1 MNISKLEIF
10 GFKSFAKKETVLFN
24 SGITGIV
31 GPNGCGKTNIVD
43 AIRWVLGE
51 QKTKRLRSSKME
63 EVIFNGASNVK
74 PLGLCEVFLT
84 IENNKGLLPVEYS
97 EVEIG
102 RRLYRSGE
110 SEYFI
115 NRNNCR
121 LKDISNLFVD
131 TGLTSDAYSVIELNM
146 IEQILSDKDDS
157 RRNMFE
163 EAAGVNK
170 YKAKRRSTLK
180 KFDLNS
186 RDLERIDDIIV
197 EIQIQVKALDLQL
210 KRFKRHEKLTNELQE
225 LEIDLASA
233 RANDLANI
241 IAPLEEMLK
250 KKNKLLQKNT
260 SKKEVESV
268 EFDNARDLYL
278 KEKESL
284 SKMKAKVDNLTE
296 KLLSEIQEK
305 NQESSRGVGLLE
317 DELQK
322 KISQLNQFDK
332 DYIKIVSNQ
341 DVTKSLSD
349 ESKEKFKNKNYTVI
363 ETDKKYEKLKASIQ
377 DYKDKIDKYRKEQEF
392 DFSKMD
398 ESIKKIKDKINN
410 SNLELEN
417 KENEVNKAFIK
428 MESIRAKLDSDKFSK
443 DDLFYEIKEAEMK
456 IAESKIKKTQIEQ
469 NIIEKFG
476 SNVKLKKLKEYN
488 ISDMVFR
495 VEKIKRSIDS
505 IGPINWAVKDEYEE
519 KSSRLNNLLE
529 QKSDLIDAENNLKEA
544 IKKIDNVAQ
553 KQFLDTYDKV
563 KENFETMFTVF
574 FNGGKGSIELSDPSD
589 PLNSDIN
596 IFAQP
601 PGKRNNS
608 LKMLSAGEK
617 SLTAIAL
624 LFSIYQYKPS
634 PFCILDEIDAPLD
647 DINIKKFT
655 DVFELWKTGGAL
667 EIEEIKK
674 NDDEYHFNVT
684 RCKYAEMY
692 NEMGL
697 KDIGQLL
704 SCNRDYNFSVG
715 FDKNLI
721 LERKK
726 TIMEGHSCCTFRYS
740 NKEKT

>member
-1 MNISKLEIF
+1 MHISKLEIF
-10 GFKSFAKKETVLFN
+10 GFKSFAKKETVVFD

-63 EVIFNGASNVK
+63 DVIFNGASNVK

-157 RRNMFE
+157 RRQMFE

-170 YKAKRRSTLK
+170 YKAKRKSALR

-186 RDLERIDDIIV
+186 RDLERIDDIIL
-197 EIQIQVKALDLQL
+197 EIEIQVKALDLQL
-210 KRFKRHEKLTNELQE
+210 KRFKRHEKLTSELKE
-225 LEIDLASA
+225 LELDLASA
-233 RANDLANI
+233 RMTDLENVI
-241 IAPLEEMLK
+241 LPLEEMLK
-250 KKNKLLQKNT
+250 KKNKVLQKTN

-268 EFDNARDLYL
+268 EFDNSREAYL

-284 SKMKAKVDNLTE
+284 ATMKAKVDKLTE
-296 KLLSEIQEK
+296 KLLLEIQEK
-305 NQESSRGVGLLE
+305 NLESSKGVGLLE

-341 DVTKSLSD
+341 DVTNSLSD
-349 ESKEKFKNKNYTVI
+349 ESKEKFKNNNYTVI
-363 ETDKKYEKLKASIQ
+363 ETDKKYEKLKASIE

-398 ESIKKIKDKINN
+398 ESIKKIQDQIN
-410 SNLELEN
+410 SNNLDLEK
-417 KENEVNKAFIK
+417 KENDVNKAFIK

-476 SNVKLKKLKEYN
+476 NDVVLRDVKDYN

-505 IGPINWAVKDEYEE
+505 IGPINWAVKDEHEE
-519 KSSRLNNLLE
+519 KTARLNNLLE
-529 QKSDLIDAENNLKEA
+529 QKADLIDAENNLKEA
-544 IKKIDNVAQ
+544 IKKIDMVAQ
-553 KQFLDTYDKV
+553 EQFFDTYNQV

-574 FNGGKGSIELSDPSD
+574 FNGGKGSIELSDPND

-655 DVFELWKTGGAL
+655 DVIKDYSKTTQF
-667 EIEEIKK
+667 IM
-674 NDDEYHFNVT
+674 VT
-684 RCKYAEMY
+684 HNKLTMESADCIYGVTAEKQGISKLMSI
-692 NEMGL
+692 
-697 KDIGQLL
+697 D
-704 SCNRDYNFSVG
+704 FS
-715 FDKNLI
+715 
-721 LERKK
+721 
-726 TIMEGHSCCTFRYS
+726 
-740 NKEKT
+740 

>member
-1 MNISKLEIF
+1 MHISKLEIF
-10 GFKSFAKKETVLFN
+10 GFKSFAKKETVVFD

-63 EVIFNGASNVK
+63 DVIFNGASNVK

-157 RRNMFE
+157 RRQMFE

-170 YKAKRRSTLK
+170 YKAKRRSALK

-186 RDLERIDDIIV
+186 RDLERIDDIIL
-197 EIQIQVKALDLQL
+197 EIEIQVKALDLQL
-210 KRFKRHEKLTNELQE
+210 KRFKRHEKLTSELKE
-225 LEIDLASA
+225 LELDLASA
-233 RANDLANI
+233 RITDLENVI
-241 IAPLEEMLK
+241 LPLEEMLK
-250 KKNKLLQKNT
+250 KKNKVLQKTT

-268 EFDNARDLYL
+268 EFDNSREAYL

-284 SKMKAKVDNLTE
+284 ARMKAKVDKLTE

-305 NQESSRGVGLLE
+305 NQESSKGVGLLE

-322 KISQLNQFDK
+322 KINQLNQFDK

-349 ESKEKFKNKNYTVI
+349 ESREKFKNKNYTVI

-398 ESIKKIKDKINN
+398 ESIKKIQDQIN
-410 SNLELEN
+410 SNNLDLEK
-417 KENEVNKAFIK
+417 KENDVNKAFIK

-476 SNVKLKKLKEYN
+476 NDIVLRDVKDYN

-505 IGPINWAVKDEYEE
+505 IGPINWAVKDEHEE
-519 KSSRLNNLLE
+519 KTARLNNLLE
-529 QKSDLIDAENNLKEA
+529 QKADLIDAENNLKEA
-544 IKKIDNVAQ
+544 IRKIDIVAQ
-553 KQFLDTYDKV
+553 EQFFDTYNQV

-574 FNGGKGSIELSDPSD
+574 FNGGKGSIELSDPND

-655 DVFELWKTGGAL
+655 DVIKDYSKTTQF
-667 EIEEIKK
+667 IM
-674 NDDEYHFNVT
+674 VT
-684 RCKYAEMY
+684 HNKLTMESADCIYGVTAEKQGISKLMSI
-692 NEMGL
+692 
-697 KDIGQLL
+697 D
-704 SCNRDYNFSVG
+704 FS
-715 FDKNLI
+715 
-721 LERKK
+721 
-726 TIMEGHSCCTFRYS
+726 
-740 NKEKT
+740 

>member
-10 GFKSFAKKETVLFN
+10 GFKSFAKKETVVFD

-63 EVIFNGASNVK
+63 DVIFNGASNVK

-157 RRNMFE
+157 RRQMFE

-170 YKAKRRSTLK
+170 YKAKRRSALK

-186 RDLERIDDIIV
+186 RDLERIDDIIL
-197 EIQIQVKALDLQL
+197 EIEIQVKALDLQL
-210 KRFKRHEKLTNELQE
+210 KRFKRHEKLTSELKE
-225 LEIDLASA
+225 LELDLASA
-233 RANDLANI
+233 RITDLENVI
-241 IAPLEEMLK
+241 LPLEEMLK
-250 KKNKLLQKNT
+250 KKNKVLQKTT

-268 EFDNARDLYL
+268 EFDNSREAYL

-284 SKMKAKVDNLTE
+284 ATMKAKVDKLTE
-296 KLLSEIQEK
+296 KLLLEIQEK
-305 NQESSRGVGLLE
+305 NLESSKGVGLLE

-341 DVTKSLSD
+341 DVTNSLSD

-363 ETDKKYEKLKASIQ
+363 ETDKKYEKLKASIE
-377 DYKDKIDKYRKEQEF
+377 DYKDKIDKYRKDQEF

-398 ESIKKIKDKINN
+398 KSIKKIQDQINSN
-410 SNLELEN
+410 NLELEK
-417 KENEVNKAFIK
+417 KENDVNKAFIK
-428 MESIRAKLDSDKFSK
+428 MESIRAKLDSEKFSK

-476 SNVKLKKLKEYN
+476 NDIVLRDVKDYN

-505 IGPINWAVKDEYEE
+505 IGPINWAVKDEHEQ
-519 KSSRLNNLLE
+519 KTARLNNLLE
-529 QKSDLIDAENNLKEA
+529 QKADLIDAENNLKEA
-544 IKKIDNVAQ
+544 IKKIDIVAQ
-553 KQFLDTYDKV
+553 EQFFDTYNKV

-574 FNGGKGSIELSDPSD
+574 FNGGKGSIELSDLND

-601 PGKRNNS
+601 PGKRNNT

-655 DVFELWKTGGAL
+655 DVIKDYSKTTQF
-667 EIEEIKK
+667 IM
-674 NDDEYHFNVT
+674 VT
-684 RCKYAEMY
+684 HNKLTMESADCIYGVTAEKQGISKLMSI
-692 NEMGL
+692 
-697 KDIGQLL
+697 D
-704 SCNRDYNFSVG
+704 FS
-715 FDKNLI
+715 
-721 LERKK
+721 
-726 TIMEGHSCCTFRYS
+726 
-740 NKEKT
+740 

>member
-10 GFKSFAKKETVLFN
+10 GFKSFAKKETILLN

-157 RRNMFE
+157 RRKMFE

-170 YKAKRRSTLK
+170 YKSKRRSALK

-197 EIQIQVKALDLQL
+197 EIQLQVKALDLQL
-210 KRFKRHEKLTNELQE
+210 KRFKRHKKLSIELKE
-225 LEIDLASA
+225 LEIDLSSA
-233 RANDLANI
+233 RIMDLDNI
-241 IAPLEEMLK
+241 IVPLQSMLK
-250 KKNKLLQKNT
+250 KKNTLLKKNT

-268 EFDNARDLYL
+268 EFDNARDAYL
-278 KEKESL
+278 KEKEEL
-284 SKMKAKVDNLTE
+284 SKMKAKIDKLTE
-296 KLLSEIQEK
+296 NLLSEIQEK
-305 NQESSRGVGLLE
+305 NQESSKGVGLLE

-322 KISQLNQFDK
+322 KINQLNQFDN
-332 DYIKIVSNQ
+332 DYIKIVSNK
-341 DVTKSLSD
+341 DVTKSLSN

-363 ETDKKYEKLKASIQ
+363 ETDKKYDKLKASIK
-377 DYKDKIDKYRKEQEF
+377 DYKDKIDKYRKDKEF

-398 ESIKKIKDKINN
+398 ESIKNIQDKIN
-410 SNLELEN
+410 SNNLDLEK
-417 KENEVNKAFIK
+417 KENDVNKAFIN
-428 MESIRAKLDSDKFSK
+428 METIRAKLDSDKFSK

-456 IAESKIKKTQIEQ
+456 IAESNLKKSQIMQ
-469 NIIEKFG
+469 TMVEKFG
-476 SNVKLKKLKEYN
+476 KDIKLKSLKEYN

-495 VEKIKRSIDS
+495 VEKIKRSIES
-505 IGPINWAVKDEYEE
+505 IGPINWAVKDEHEE
-519 KSSRLNNLLE
+519 KSARLNNLLN

-544 IKKIDNVAQ
+544 IKKIDNFAQ
-553 KQFLDTYDKV
+553 EQFFETYNKV
-563 KENFETMFTVF
+563 RDNFETMFTVF
-574 FNGGKGSIELSDPSD
+574 FNGGKGSLELSDPDD

-655 DVFELWKTGGAL
+655 DVIKDYSKTTQF
-667 EIEEIKK
+667 IM
-674 NDDEYHFNVT
+674 VT
-684 RCKYAEMY
+684 HNKLTMESADCIYGVTAEKQGISKLMSI
-692 NEMGL
+692 
-697 KDIGQLL
+697 D
-704 SCNRDYNFSVG
+704 FS
-715 FDKNLI
+715 
-721 LERKK
+721 
-726 TIMEGHSCCTFRYS
+726 
-740 NKEKT
+740 

>member
-10 GFKSFAKKETVLFN
+10 GFKSFAKKETILFN

-170 YKAKRRSTLK
+170 YKSKRRSALK

-225 LEIDLASA
+225 LELDLASA
-233 RANDLANI
+233 RVADLANI

-268 EFDNARDLYL
+268 EFDNARDSYL
-278 KEKESL
+278 NEKESL
-284 SKMKAKVDNLTE
+284 SKMKAKVDSLTE

-341 DVTKSLSD
+341 DVTKNLSD

-398 ESIKKIKDKINN
+398 ESIKKIKDKINAN
-410 SNLELEN
+410 NLELEN
-417 KENEVNKAFIK
+417 KENDVNKAFIK

-456 IAESKIKKTQIEQ
+456 IAESKIKKNQIEQ
-469 NIIEKFG
+469 SVFEKFG
-476 SNVKLKKLKEYN
+476 SDVKLKHLKEYN

-495 VEKIKRSIDS
+495 IEKIKRSIDS
-505 IGPINWAVKDEYEE
+505 IGPINWAVKDEHEE
-519 KSSRLNNLLE
+519 KSARLNNLLD

-544 IKKIDNVAQ
+544 IKKIDRVAQ
-553 KQFLDTYDKV
+553 EQFLKTYNEV

-574 FNGGKGSIELSDPSD
+574 FNGGKGSIELSDGND

-655 DVFELWKTGGAL
+655 EVIKDYSKTTQF
-667 EIEEIKK
+667 IM
-674 NDDEYHFNVT
+674 VT
-684 RCKYAEMY
+684 HNKLTMESADCIYGVTAEKQGISKLMSI
-692 NEMGL
+692 
-697 KDIGQLL
+697 D
-704 SCNRDYNFSVG
+704 FS
-715 FDKNLI
+715 
-721 LERKK
+721 
-726 TIMEGHSCCTFRYS
+726 
-740 NKEKT
+740 

>member
-1 MNISKLEIF
+1 MHISKLEIF
-10 GFKSFAKKETVLFN
+10 GFKSFAKKETVVFD

-63 EVIFNGASNVK
+63 DVIFNGASNVK

-157 RRNMFE
+157 RRQMFE

-170 YKAKRRSTLK
+170 YKAKRRSALK

-186 RDLERIDDIIV
+186 RDLERIDDIIL
-197 EIQIQVKALDLQL
+197 EIEIQVKALDLQL
-210 KRFKRHEKLTNELQE
+210 KRFKRHEKLTSELKE
-225 LEIDLASA
+225 LELDLASA
-233 RANDLANI
+233 RITDLENVI
-241 IAPLEEMLK
+241 LPLEEMLK
-250 KKNKLLQKNT
+250 KKNKVLQKTT
-260 SKKEVESV
+260 SEKEVESV
-268 EFDNARDLYL
+268 EFDNSREAYL

-284 SKMKAKVDNLTE
+284 ATMKAKVDKLTE
-296 KLLSEIQEK
+296 KLLLEIQEK
-305 NQESSRGVGLLE
+305 NIESSKGVGLLE

-341 DVTKSLSD
+341 DVTNSLSD

-363 ETDKKYEKLKASIQ
+363 ETDKKYEKLKASIE

-398 ESIKKIKDKINN
+398 KSIKKIQDQINSN
-410 SNLELEN
+410 NLELEK
-417 KENEVNKAFIK
+417 KENDVNKAFIK
-428 MESIRAKLDSDKFSK
+428 MESIRAKLDSEKFSK

-476 SNVKLKKLKEYN
+476 NDVVLRDVKDYN

-505 IGPINWAVKDEYEE
+505 IGPINWAVKDEHEE
-519 KSSRLNNLLE
+519 KTARLNNLLE
-529 QKSDLIDAENNLKEA
+529 QKADLIDAENNLKEA
-544 IKKIDNVAQ
+544 IKKIDMVAQ
-553 KQFLDTYDKV
+553 EQFFDTYNQV
-563 KENFETMFTVF
+563 KENFEKMFTVF
-574 FNGGKGSIELSDPSD
+574 FNGGKGSIELSDPND

-601 PGKRNNS
+601 PGKRNNT

-655 DVFELWKTGGAL
+655 DVIKDYSKTTQF
-667 EIEEIKK
+667 IM
-674 NDDEYHFNVT
+674 VT
-684 RCKYAEMY
+684 HNKLTMESADCIYGVTAEKQGISKLMSI
-692 NEMGL
+692 
-697 KDIGQLL
+697 D
-704 SCNRDYNFSVG
+704 FS
-715 FDKNLI
+715 
-721 LERKK
+721 
-726 TIMEGHSCCTFRYS
+726 
-740 NKEKT
+740 

>member
-1 MNISKLEIF
+1 MHISKLEIF
-10 GFKSFAKKETVLFN
+10 GFKSFAKKETVVFD

-63 EVIFNGASNVK
+63 DVIFNGASNVK

-157 RRNMFE
+157 RRQMFE

-170 YKAKRRSTLK
+170 YKAKRKSALR

-186 RDLERIDDIIV
+186 RDLERIDDIIL
-197 EIQIQVKALDLQL
+197 EIEIQVKALDLQL
-210 KRFKRHEKLTNELQE
+210 KRFKRHEKLTSELKE
-225 LEIDLASA
+225 LELDLASA
-233 RANDLANI
+233 RMTDLENVI
-241 IAPLEEMLK
+241 LPLEEMLK
-250 KKNKLLQKNT
+250 KKNKVLQKTN

-268 EFDNARDLYL
+268 EFDNSREAYL

-284 SKMKAKVDNLTE
+284 ATMKAKVDKLTE
-296 KLLSEIQEK
+296 KLLLEIQEK
-305 NQESSRGVGLLE
+305 NLESSKGVGLLE

-341 DVTKSLSD
+341 DVTNSLSD
-349 ESKEKFKNKNYTVI
+349 ESKEKFKNNNYTVI
-363 ETDKKYEKLKASIQ
+363 ETDKKYEKLKASIE

-398 ESIKKIKDKINN
+398 ESIKKIQDQINSN
-410 SNLELEN
+410 NLELEK
-417 KENEVNKAFIK
+417 KENDVNKAFIK

-476 SNVKLKKLKEYN
+476 NDVVLRDVKDYN

-505 IGPINWAVKDEYEE
+505 IGPINWAVKDEHEE
-519 KSSRLNNLLE
+519 KTARLNNLLE
-529 QKSDLIDAENNLKEA
+529 QKADLIDAENNLKEA
-544 IKKIDNVAQ
+544 IKKIDMVAQ
-553 KQFLDTYDKV
+553 EQFFDTYNQV
-563 KENFETMFTVF
+563 KENFEKMFAVF
-574 FNGGKGSIELSDPSD
+574 FNGGKGSNELSDSND

-596 IFAQP
+596 ILAQP
-601 PGKRNNS
+601 PGKRNNT

-655 DVFELWKTGGAL
+655 DVIKDYSKTTQF
-667 EIEEIKK
+667 IM
-674 NDDEYHFNVT
+674 VT
-684 RCKYAEMY
+684 HNKLTMESADCIYGVTAEKQGISKLMSI
-692 NEMGL
+692 
-697 KDIGQLL
+697 D
-704 SCNRDYNFSVG
+704 FS
-715 FDKNLI
+715 
-721 LERKK
+721 
-726 TIMEGHSCCTFRYS
+726 
-740 NKEKT
+740 

>member
-10 GFKSFAKKETVLFN
+10 GFKSFAKKETVVFD

-63 EVIFNGASNVK
+63 DVIFNGASNVK
-74 PLGLCEVFLT
+74 PLGLCEVYLT

-157 RRNMFE
+157 RRQMFE

-170 YKAKRRSTLK
+170 YKAKRRSALK

-186 RDLERIDDIIV
+186 RDLERIDDIIL
-197 EIQIQVKALDLQL
+197 EIEIQVKALDLQL
-210 KRFKRHEKLTNELQE
+210 KRFKRHEKLTSELKE
-225 LEIDLASA
+225 LELDLASA
-233 RANDLANI
+233 RITDLENVI
-241 IAPLEEMLK
+241 LPLEEMLK
-250 KKNKLLQKNT
+250 KKNKVLQKTT
-260 SKKEVESV
+260 SEKEVESV
-268 EFDNARDLYL
+268 EFDNSREAYL

-284 SKMKAKVDNLTE
+284 ATMKAKVDKLTE
-296 KLLSEIQEK
+296 KLLLEIQEK
-305 NQESSRGVGLLE
+305 NIESSKGVGLLE

-341 DVTKSLSD
+341 DVTNSLSD

-363 ETDKKYEKLKASIQ
+363 ETDKKYEKLKASIE

-398 ESIKKIKDKINN
+398 KSIKKIQDQINSN
-410 SNLELEN
+410 NLELEK
-417 KENEVNKAFIK
+417 KENDVNKAFIK
-428 MESIRAKLDSDKFSK
+428 MESIRAKLDSEKFSK

-476 SNVKLKKLKEYN
+476 NDIVLRDIKDYN

-505 IGPINWAVKDEYEE
+505 IGPINWAVKDEHEQ
-519 KSSRLNNLLE
+519 KTARLNNLLE
-529 QKSDLIDAENNLKEA
+529 QKADLIDAENNLKEA
-544 IKKIDNVAQ
+544 IKKIDIVAQ
-553 KQFLDTYDKV
+553 EQFFDTYNQV

-574 FNGGKGSIELSDPSD
+574 FNGGKGSIELSDPND

-601 PGKRNNS
+601 PGKRNNT

-655 DVFELWKTGGAL
+655 DVIKDYSKTTQF
-667 EIEEIKK
+667 IM
-674 NDDEYHFNVT
+674 VT
-684 RCKYAEMY
+684 HNKLTMESADCIYGVTAEKQGISKLMSI
-692 NEMGL
+692 
-697 KDIGQLL
+697 D
-704 SCNRDYNFSVG
+704 FS
-715 FDKNLI
+715 
-721 LERKK
+721 
-726 TIMEGHSCCTFRYS
+726 
-740 NKEKT
+740 

>member
-1 MNISKLEIF
+1 
-10 GFKSFAKKETVLFN
+10 
-24 SGITGIV
+24 
-31 GPNGCGKTNIVD
+31 
-43 AIRWVLGE
+43 
-51 QKTKRLRSSKME
+51 
-63 EVIFNGASNVK
+63 
-74 PLGLCEVFLT
+74 
-84 IENNKGLLPVEYS
+84 LPVEYS

-233 RANDLANI
+233 RTNDLANI

-469 NIIEKFG
+469 NIVEKFG

-655 DVFELWKTGGAL
+655 DVIKDYSKTTQF
-667 EIEEIKK
+667 IM
-674 NDDEYHFNVT
+674 VT
-684 RCKYAEMY
+684 HNKLTMESADCIYGVTAEKQGISKLMSI
-692 NEMGL
+692 
-697 KDIGQLL
+697 D
-704 SCNRDYNFSVG
+704 FS
-715 FDKNLI
+715 
-721 LERKK
+721 
-726 TIMEGHSCCTFRYS
+726 
-740 NKEKT
+740 

>member
-1 MNISKLEIF
+1 
-10 GFKSFAKKETVLFN
+10 
-24 SGITGIV
+24 
-31 GPNGCGKTNIVD
+31 
-43 AIRWVLGE
+43 
-51 QKTKRLRSSKME
+51 ME
-63 EVIFNGASNVK
+63 DVIFNGASNVK

-157 RRNMFE
+157 RRQMFE

-170 YKAKRRSTLK
+170 YKAKRRSAMK

-197 EIQIQVKALDLQL
+197 EIEIQVKALDLQL
-210 KRFKRHEKLTNELQE
+210 KRFKRHEKLTNELKDLE
-225 LEIDLASA
+225 LDLASA
-233 RANDLANI
+233 RINDLNNI
-241 IAPLEEMLK
+241 ITPLEEMLK
-250 KKNKLLQKNT
+250 KKNKVLQKNT

-268 EFDNARDLYL
+268 EFDNSRNEYL
-278 KEKESL
+278 NEKESL
-284 SKMKAKVDNLTE
+284 SKMKAKVDKLTE

-305 NQESSRGVGLLE
+305 NQESSKGVGLLE

-322 KISQLNQFDK
+322 KINQLNQFDK

-341 DVTKSLSD
+341 DVTKNLSD
-349 ESKEKFKNKNYTVI
+349 ESREKFKNKNYTVI

-377 DYKDKIDKYRKEQEF
+377 DYKNKIDKYRKEQEF

-398 ESIKKIKDKINN
+398 ESIKKIKDQINSN
-410 SNLELEN
+410 NLELEK
-417 KENEVNKAFIK
+417 KENDVNKAFIK

-476 SNVKLKKLKEYN
+476 NDVVLSDLKKYS

-505 IGPINWAVKDEYEE
+505 IGPINWAVKDEHEE
-519 KSSRLNNLLE
+519 KTARLNNLL
-529 QKSDLIDAENNLKEA
+529 QQRSDLIDAENNLKEA
-544 IKKIDNVAQ
+544 IKKIDIVAQ
-553 KQFLDTYDKV
+553 DQFLDTYNQV
-563 KENFETMFTVF
+563 KENFEKMFTVF
-574 FNGGKGSIELSDPSD
+574 FNGGKGTIELSDPND

-655 DVFELWKTGGAL
+655 DVIKNYSKTTQF
-667 EIEEIKK
+667 IM
-674 NDDEYHFNVT
+674 VT
-684 RCKYAEMY
+684 HNKLTMESADCIYGVTAEKQGISKLMSI
-692 NEMGL
+692 
-697 KDIGQLL
+697 D
-704 SCNRDYNFSVG
+704 FS
-715 FDKNLI
+715 
-721 LERKK
+721 
-726 TIMEGHSCCTFRYS
+726 
-740 NKEKT
+740 

>member
-233 RANDLANI
+233 RTNDLANI

-469 NIIEKFG
+469 NIVEKFG

-544 IKKIDNVAQ
+544 IKKIDNVAK

-655 DVFELWKTGGAL
+655 DVIKDYSKTTQF
-667 EIEEIKK
+667 IM
-674 NDDEYHFNVT
+674 VT
-684 RCKYAEMY
+684 HNKLTMESADCIYGVTAEKQGISKLMSI
-692 NEMGL
+692 
-697 KDIGQLL
+697 D
-704 SCNRDYNFSVG
+704 FS
-715 FDKNLI
+715 
-721 LERKK
+721 
-726 TIMEGHSCCTFRYS
+726 
-740 NKEKT
+740 

>member
-10 GFKSFAKKETVLFN
+10 GFKSFAKKETILFN

-157 RRNMFE
+157 RRKMFE

-170 YKAKRRSTLK
+170 YKSKRRSALK

-197 EIQIQVKALDLQL
+197 EIQLQVKALDLQL
-210 KRFKRHEKLTNELQE
+210 KRFKRHEKLSSELKE
-225 LEIDLASA
+225 LEIDLSSA
-233 RANDLANI
+233 RIMDLDNI
-241 IAPLEEMLK
+241 IVPLESMLK
-250 KKNKLLQKNT
+250 KKNTLLKKNT

-268 EFDNARDLYL
+268 EFDNARDAYL
-278 KEKESL
+278 KEKEEL
-284 SKMKAKVDNLTE
+284 SKMKAKVDKLTE
-296 KLLSEIQEK
+296 NLLSEIQEK
-305 NQESSRGVGLLE
+305 NQESSKGVGLLE

-322 KISQLNQFDK
+322 KINQLNQFDK
-332 DYIKIVSNQ
+332 DYIKIVSNK
-341 DVTKSLSD
+341 DVTKSLST

-363 ETDKKYEKLKASIQ
+363 ETDKKYDKLKASIK
-377 DYKDKIDKYRKEQEF
+377 DYKDKIDKYRKDKEF

-398 ESIKKIKDKINN
+398 ESIKNIQDKIN
-410 SNLELEN
+410 SNNLDLEK
-417 KENEVNKAFIK
+417 KENDVNKAFIN
-428 MESIRAKLDSDKFSK
+428 METIRAKLDSDKFSK

-456 IAESKIKKTQIEQ
+456 IAESNLKKSQIMQ
-469 NIIEKFG
+469 TMVEKFG
-476 SNVKLKKLKEYN
+476 KDIKLKSLKEYN

-495 VEKIKRSIDS
+495 AEKIKRSIEL
-505 IGPINWAVKDEYEE
+505 IGPINWAVKDEHKE
-519 KSSRLNNLLE
+519 KSARLNNLLN

-544 IKKIDNVAQ
+544 IKKIDNIAQ
-553 KQFLDTYDKV
+553 EQFFETYNKV
-563 KENFETMFTVF
+563 RDNFETMFTVF
-574 FNGGKGSIELSDPSD
+574 FNGGKGSLELSDPDD
-589 PLNSDIN
+589 PLNSNIN

-655 DVFELWKTGGAL
+655 DVIKDYSKTTQF
-667 EIEEIKK
+667 IM
-674 NDDEYHFNVT
+674 VT
-684 RCKYAEMY
+684 HNKLTMESADCIYGVSAEKQGISKLMSI
-692 NEMGL
+692 
-697 KDIGQLL
+697 D
-704 SCNRDYNFSVG
+704 FS
-715 FDKNLI
+715 
-721 LERKK
+721 
-726 TIMEGHSCCTFRYS
+726 
-740 NKEKT
+740 

>member
-1 MNISKLEIF
+1 MHISKLEIF
-10 GFKSFAKKETVLFN
+10 GFKSFAKKETVVFD

-63 EVIFNGASNVK
+63 DVIFNGASNVK

-84 IENNKGLLPVEYS
+84 IENNKGSLPVEYS

-121 LKDISNLFVD
+121 LKDISNLFID

-157 RRNMFE
+157 RRQMFE

-170 YKAKRRSTLK
+170 YKAKRKSALR

-186 RDLERIDDIIV
+186 RDLERIDDIIL
-197 EIQIQVKALDLQL
+197 EIEIQVKALDLQL
-210 KRFKRHEKLTNELQE
+210 KRFKRHEKLTSELKE
-225 LEIDLASA
+225 LELDLASA
-233 RANDLANI
+233 RMTDLENVI
-241 IAPLEEMLK
+241 LPLEEMLK
-250 KKNKLLQKNT
+250 KKNKVLQKTN

-268 EFDNARDLYL
+268 EFDNSREAYL

-284 SKMKAKVDNLTE
+284 ATMKAKVDKLTE
-296 KLLSEIQEK
+296 KLLLEIQEK
-305 NQESSRGVGLLE
+305 NLESSKGVGLLE

-341 DVTKSLSD
+341 DVTNSLSD
-349 ESKEKFKNKNYTVI
+349 ESKEKFKNNNYTVI
-363 ETDKKYEKLKASIQ
+363 ETDKKYEKLKASIE

-398 ESIKKIKDKINN
+398 ESIKKIQDQINSN
-410 SNLELEN
+410 NLELEK
-417 KENEVNKAFIK
+417 KENDVNKAFIK

-476 SNVKLKKLKEYN
+476 NDVVLRDVKDYN

-505 IGPINWAVKDEYEE
+505 IGPINWAVKDEHEE
-519 KSSRLNNLLE
+519 KTARLNNLLE
-529 QKSDLIDAENNLKEA
+529 QKADLIDAENNLKEA
-544 IKKIDNVAQ
+544 IKKIDMVAQ
-553 KQFLDTYDKV
+553 EQFFDTYNQV
-563 KENFETMFTVF
+563 KENFEKMFTVF
-574 FNGGKGSIELSDPSD
+574 FNGGKGSIELSDPNDS
-589 PLNSDIN
+589 LNSDIN

-601 PGKRNNS
+601 PGKRNNT

-655 DVFELWKTGGAL
+655 DVIKDYSKTTQF
-667 EIEEIKK
+667 IM
-674 NDDEYHFNVT
+674 VT
-684 RCKYAEMY
+684 HNKLTMESADCIYGVTAEKQGISKLMSI
-692 NEMGL
+692 
-697 KDIGQLL
+697 D
-704 SCNRDYNFSVG
+704 FS
-715 FDKNLI
+715 
-721 LERKK
+721 
-726 TIMEGHSCCTFRYS
+726 
-740 NKEKT
+740 

>member
-10 GFKSFAKKETVLFN
+10 GFKSFAKKETILFN

-97 EVEIG
+97 ELEIG

-157 RRNMFE
+157 RRKMFE

-170 YKAKRRSTLK
+170 YKSKRQSALK

-197 EIQIQVKALDLQL
+197 EIQLQVKALDLQL
-210 KRFKRHEKLTNELQE
+210 KRFKRHEKLSSELKE
-225 LEIDLASA
+225 LEIDLSSA
-233 RANDLANI
+233 RIMDLDNI
-241 IAPLEEMLK
+241 IVPLESMLK
-250 KKNKLLQKNT
+250 KKNTLLKKNT

-268 EFDNARDLYL
+268 EFDNARDAYL
-278 KEKESL
+278 KEKEEL
-284 SKMKAKVDNLTE
+284 SKMKAKIDRLTE
-296 KLLSEIQEK
+296 NLLSEIQEK
-305 NQESSRGVGLLE
+305 NQESSKGVGLLE

-322 KISQLNQFDK
+322 KINQLNQFDK
-332 DYIKIVSNQ
+332 DYIKIVSNK
-341 DVTKSLSD
+341 DVTKSLST

-363 ETDKKYEKLKASIQ
+363 ETDKKYDKLKASIK
-377 DYKDKIDKYRKEQEF
+377 DYKDKIDKYRKDKEF

-398 ESIKKIKDKINN
+398 ESIKNIKDKIN
-410 SNLELEN
+410 SNNLDLEK
-417 KENEVNKAFIK
+417 KENDVNKAFIN
-428 MESIRAKLDSDKFSK
+428 METIRAKLDSDKFSK

-456 IAESKIKKTQIEQ
+456 IAESNLKKSQIMQ
-469 NIIEKFG
+469 TMVEKFG
-476 SNVKLKKLKEYN
+476 KDIKLKSLKEYN

-495 VEKIKRSIDS
+495 VEKIKRSIES
-505 IGPINWAVKDEYEE
+505 IGPINWAVKDEHEE
-519 KSSRLNNLLE
+519 KSARLDNLLN
-529 QKSDLIDAENNLKEA
+529 QKSDLIDSENNLKEA

-553 KQFLDTYDKV
+553 EQFFETYNKV
-563 KENFETMFTVF
+563 RDNFETMFTVF
-574 FNGGKGSIELSDPSD
+574 FNGGKGSLELSDPDD

-655 DVFELWKTGGAL
+655 DVIKDYSKTTQF
-667 EIEEIKK
+667 IM
-674 NDDEYHFNVT
+674 VT
-684 RCKYAEMY
+684 HNKLTMESADCIYGVTAEKQGISKLMSI
-692 NEMGL
+692 
-697 KDIGQLL
+697 D
-704 SCNRDYNFSVG
+704 FS
-715 FDKNLI
+715 
-721 LERKK
+721 
-726 TIMEGHSCCTFRYS
+726 
-740 NKEKT
+740 

>member
-84 IENNKGLLPVEYS
+84 IENNKGLLPIEYS

-170 YKAKRRSTLK
+170 YKSKRKSALK

-210 KRFKRHEKLTNELQE
+210 KRFKRHEKLTSELQE
-225 LEIDLASA
+225 LELDLASA
-233 RANDLANI
+233 RVADLANI
-241 IAPLEEMLK
+241 IEPLEQILK
-250 KKNKLLQKNT
+250 KKNKILQKNT
-260 SKKEVESV
+260 SEKEVESV

-284 SKMKAKVDNLTE
+284 SKMKAKVDSLTE

-305 NQESSRGVGLLE
+305 NQESSRGVVLLE
-317 DELQK
+317 NELQK
-322 KISQLNQFDK
+322 KISQLNKFDK

-341 DVTKSLSD
+341 DVTKNLSD

-398 ESIKKIKDKINN
+398 ESIKKIKDKINAN
-410 SNLELEN
+410 NLELEN
-417 KENEVNKAFIK
+417 KENDVNKAFIQ
-428 MESIRAKLDSDKFSK
+428 MESIRAKLDADKFSK

-456 IAESKIKKTQIEQ
+456 IAESKIKKNQIEQ
-469 NIIEKFG
+469 SVIEKFG
-476 SNVKLKKLKEYN
+476 SDVKLKQLKKYN

-495 VEKIKRSIDS
+495 IEKIKRSIDS
-505 IGPINWAVKDEYEE
+505 IGPINWAVKNEHEE
-519 KSSRLNNLLE
+519 KSARLNNLLD

-553 KQFLDTYDKV
+553 QQFLKTYNQV

-574 FNGGKGSIELSDPSD
+574 FNGGKGSIELSDAND
-589 PLNSDIN
+589 PLTSDIN

-655 DVFELWKTGGAL
+655 DVIKDYSKTTQF
-667 EIEEIKK
+667 IM
-674 NDDEYHFNVT
+674 VT
-684 RCKYAEMY
+684 HNKLTMESADCIYGVTAEKQGISKLMSI
-692 NEMGL
+692 
-697 KDIGQLL
+697 D
-704 SCNRDYNFSVG
+704 FS
-715 FDKNLI
+715 
-721 LERKK
+721 
-726 TIMEGHSCCTFRYS
+726 
-740 NKEKT
+740 

>member
-1 MNISKLEIF
+1 MHISKLEIF

-63 EVIFNGASNVK
+63 DVIFNGASNVK

-115 NRNNCR
+115 NRNSCR
-121 LKDISNLFVD
+121 LKDISNLFID

-146 IEQILSDKDDS
+146 IEQILSVKDDS
-157 RRNMFE
+157 RRQMFE

-170 YKAKRRSTLK
+170 YKAKRQSAMK

-186 RDLERIDDIIV
+186 RDLDRIDDIIV
-197 EIQIQVKALDLQL
+197 EIEIQVKALDLQL
-210 KRFKRHEKLTNELQE
+210 KRFKRHEKLTNELKE
-225 LEIDLASA
+225 LELDLASA
-233 RANDLANI
+233 RINDLNNI
-241 IAPLEEMLK
+241 IKPLEEMLK
-250 KKNKLLQKNT
+250 KKNKVLKKNT

-268 EFDNARDLYL
+268 EFENARNEYL
-278 KEKESL
+278 KQKESF
-284 SKMKAKVDNLTE
+284 SKMKAKVDKLTE

-305 NQESSRGVGLLE
+305 NQESSKGIGLLE
-317 DELQK
+317 GELQK
-322 KISQLNQFDK
+322 KINQLNEFDK

-392 DFSKMD
+392 DFSKID
-398 ESIKKIKDKINN
+398 ESIKKIQEQINSN
-410 SNLELEN
+410 NLELEK
-417 KENEVNKAFIK
+417 KENDVKKAFIK
-428 MESIRAKLDSDKFSK
+428 MESIRAKLDSDSFSK
-443 DDLFYEIKEAEMK
+443 DDLFYEIKETEMK
-456 IAESKIKKTQIEQ
+456 IAEAKIKKKQIEQ

-476 SNVKLKKLKEYN
+476 SDVVLRDLKEYN
-488 ISDMVFR
+488 ISDMVSR
-495 VEKIKRSIDS
+495 IEKIKRSIDS
-505 IGPINWAVKDEYEE
+505 IGPINWAVKDEHEE
-519 KSSRLNNLLE
+519 KTARLNNLL
-529 QKSDLIDAENNLKEA
+529 QQRSDLIDAENNLKEA
-544 IKKIDNVAQ
+544 IKKIDIVAQ
-553 KQFLDTYDKV
+553 KQFLDTYNQVKV
-563 KENFETMFTVF
+563 NFEKMFTVF
-574 FNGGKGSIELSDPSD
+574 FNGGKGTIELSDPND
-589 PLNSDIN
+589 TLNSDID

-624 LFSIYQYKPS
+624 LFSIYQFKPS

-655 DVFELWKTGGAL
+655 DVIKDYSKTTQF
-667 EIEEIKK
+667 IM
-674 NDDEYHFNVT
+674 VT
-684 RCKYAEMY
+684 HNKLTMESADCIYGVTAEKQGISKIMSI
-692 NEMGL
+692 
-697 KDIGQLL
+697 D
-704 SCNRDYNFSVG
+704 FS
-715 FDKNLI
+715 
-721 LERKK
+721 
-726 TIMEGHSCCTFRYS
+726 
-740 NKEKT
+740 

>member
-241 IAPLEEMLK
+241 ITPLEEMLK

-305 NQESSRGVGLLE
+305 NLESSRGVGLLE

-341 DVTKSLSD
+341 DITKSLSD

-417 KENEVNKAFIK
+417 KENEVNKAFIR

-469 NIIEKFG
+469 NIVEKFG

-544 IKKIDNVAQ
+544 IKKIDDVAQ

-574 FNGGKGSIELSDPSD
+574 FNGGKGSIELSDPID

-655 DVFELWKTGGAL
+655 DVIKDYSKTTQF
-667 EIEEIKK
+667 IM
-674 NDDEYHFNVT
+674 VT
-684 RCKYAEMY
+684 HNKLTMESADCIYGVTAEKQGISKLMSI
-692 NEMGL
+692 
-697 KDIGQLL
+697 D
-704 SCNRDYNFSVG
+704 FS
-715 FDKNLI
+715 
-721 LERKK
+721 
-726 TIMEGHSCCTFRYS
+726 
-740 NKEKT
+740 

>member
-1 MNISKLEIF
+1 MHISKLEIF
-10 GFKSFAKKETVLFN
+10 GFKSFAKKETVVFD

-63 EVIFNGASNVK
+63 DVIFNGASNVK

-157 RRNMFE
+157 RRQMFE

-170 YKAKRRSTLK
+170 YKAKRRSALK

-186 RDLERIDDIIV
+186 RDLERIDDIIL
-197 EIQIQVKALDLQL
+197 EIEIQVKALDLQL
-210 KRFKRHEKLTNELQE
+210 KRFKRHEKLTSELKE
-225 LEIDLASA
+225 LELDLASA
-233 RANDLANI
+233 RITDLENVI
-241 IAPLEEMLK
+241 LPLEEMLK
-250 KKNKLLQKNT
+250 KKNKVLQKTT

-268 EFDNARDLYL
+268 EFDNSREAYL

-284 SKMKAKVDNLTE
+284 ARMKAKVDKLTE

-305 NQESSRGVGLLE
+305 NQESSKGVGLLE

-322 KISQLNQFDK
+322 KINQLNQFDK

-349 ESKEKFKNKNYTVI
+349 ESREKFKNKNYTVI

-398 ESIKKIKDKINN
+398 ESIKKIQDQIN
-410 SNLELEN
+410 SNNLDLEK
-417 KENEVNKAFIK
+417 KENDVNKAFIK

-476 SNVKLKKLKEYN
+476 NDVVLRDVKDYN

-505 IGPINWAVKDEYEE
+505 IGPINWAVKDEHEE
-519 KSSRLNNLLE
+519 KTARLNNLLE
-529 QKSDLIDAENNLKEA
+529 QKADLIDAENNLKEA
-544 IKKIDNVAQ
+544 IKKIDIVAQ
-553 KQFLDTYDKV
+553 EQFFDTYNRV

-574 FNGGKGSIELSDPSD
+574 FNGGKGSIELSDSND

-655 DVFELWKTGGAL
+655 DVIKDYSKTTQF
-667 EIEEIKK
+667 IM
-674 NDDEYHFNVT
+674 VT
-684 RCKYAEMY
+684 HNKLTMESADCIYGVTAEKQGISKLMSI
-692 NEMGL
+692 
-697 KDIGQLL
+697 D
-704 SCNRDYNFSVG
+704 FS
-715 FDKNLI
+715 
-721 LERKK
+721 
-726 TIMEGHSCCTFRYS
+726 
-740 NKEKT
+740 

>member
-1 MNISKLEIF
+1 MHISKLEIF
-10 GFKSFAKKETVLFN
+10 GFKSFAKKATVLFN

-63 EVIFNGASNVK
+63 DVIFNGASNVK
-74 PLGLCEVFLT
+74 PLGLCEVYLT
-84 IENNKGLLPVEYS
+84 IENNKGLLPIEYS

-146 IEQILSDKDDS
+146 IEQILSDKDGS
-157 RRNMFE
+157 RRQMFE

-170 YKAKRRSTLK
+170 YKAKRRSAMK

-186 RDLERIDDIIV
+186 RDLDRIDDIIL
-197 EIQIQVKALDLQL
+197 EIEIQVKALDLQL
-210 KRFKRHEKLTNELQE
+210 KRFKRHEKLTNELKE
-225 LEIDLASA
+225 LELDLASA
-233 RANDLANI
+233 RINDLNNI
-241 IAPLEEMLK
+241 IEPLEEMLK
-250 KKNKLLQKNT
+250 KKNKVLLENT
-260 SKKEVESV
+260 SEKEVESI
-268 EFDNARDLYL
+268 EFDNARNEYL
-278 KEKESL
+278 NEKESL
-284 SKMKAKVDNLTE
+284 SKMKTKIDNLTE
-296 KLLSEIQEK
+296 RLLSEIQEK
-305 NQESSRGVGLLE
+305 NKESSKGVGLLE

-322 KISQLNQFDK
+322 KINQLNQFDK

-377 DYKDKIDKYRKEQEF
+377 DYKDKIDEYRKEQEF

-398 ESIKKIKDKINN
+398 ESIKKIQEQINSN
-410 SNLELEN
+410 NLELEN
-417 KENEVNKAFIK
+417 KENDVNKAFIK
-428 MESIRAKLDSDKFSK
+428 MESIRAKLDSNKFSK

-456 IAESKIKKTQIEQ
+456 IAESKIKKNQIEQ
-469 NIIEKFG
+469 NVIEKFG
-476 SNVKLKKLKEYN
+476 KDVVLSDLKEYN

-505 IGPINWAVKDEYEE
+505 IGPINWAVKDEHEE
-519 KSSRLNNLLE
+519 KTARLNNFL
-529 QKSDLIDAENNLKEA
+529 QQRSDLIDAENNLKEA
-544 IKKIDNVAQ
+544 IKKIDIVAQ
-553 KQFLDTYDKV
+553 DQFLDTYNQV
-563 KENFETMFTVF
+563 KENFEKMFTVF
-574 FNGGKGSIELSDPSD
+574 FNGGKGTIELSDTND

-655 DVFELWKTGGAL
+655 DVIKDYSKTTQF
-667 EIEEIKK
+667 IM
-674 NDDEYHFNVT
+674 VT
-684 RCKYAEMY
+684 HNKLTMESADCIYGVTAERQGISKIMSI
-692 NEMGL
+692 
-697 KDIGQLL
+697 D
-704 SCNRDYNFSVG
+704 FS
-715 FDKNLI
+715 
-721 LERKK
+721 
-726 TIMEGHSCCTFRYS
+726 
-740 NKEKT
+740 

>member
-1 MNISKLEIF
+1 
-10 GFKSFAKKETVLFN
+10 
-24 SGITGIV
+24 
-31 GPNGCGKTNIVD
+31 
-43 AIRWVLGE
+43 
-51 QKTKRLRSSKME
+51 ME

-157 RRNMFE
+157 RRKMFE

-170 YKAKRRSTLK
+170 YKSKRQSALK

-197 EIQIQVKALDLQL
+197 EIQLQVKALDLQL
-210 KRFKRHEKLTNELQE
+210 KRFKRHEKLSSELKE
-225 LEIDLASA
+225 LEIDLSSA
-233 RANDLANI
+233 RIMDLDNI
-241 IAPLEEMLK
+241 IVPLESMLK
-250 KKNKLLQKNT
+250 KKNTLLKKNT

-268 EFDNARDLYL
+268 EFDNARDAYL
-278 KEKESL
+278 KEKEEL
-284 SKMKAKVDNLTE
+284 SKMKAKIDKLTE
-296 KLLSEIQEK
+296 NLLSEIQEK
-305 NQESSRGVGLLE
+305 NQESSKGVGLLE

-322 KISQLNQFDK
+322 KINQLNQFDK
-332 DYIKIVSNQ
+332 DYIKIVSNK
-341 DVTKSLSD
+341 DVTKTLST

-363 ETDKKYEKLKASIQ
+363 ETDKKYDKLKASIK
-377 DYKDKIDKYRKEQEF
+377 DYKDKIDKYRKDKEF

-398 ESIKKIKDKINN
+398 ESIKNIQDKIN
-410 SNLELEN
+410 SNNLDLEK
-417 KENEVNKAFIK
+417 KENDVNKAFIN
-428 MESIRAKLDSDKFSK
+428 METIRAKLDSDKFSK

-456 IAESKIKKTQIEQ
+456 IAESNLKKSQIMQ
-469 NIIEKFG
+469 TMVEKFG
-476 SNVKLKKLKEYN
+476 KDIKLKSLKEYN

-495 VEKIKRSIDS
+495 VEKIKRSIES
-505 IGPINWAVKDEYEE
+505 IGPINWAVKDEHEE
-519 KSSRLNNLLE
+519 KSARLNNLLN

-544 IKKIDNVAQ
+544 IKKIDNIAQ
-553 KQFLDTYDKV
+553 EQFFETYNKV
-563 KENFETMFTVF
+563 RDNFETMFTVF
-574 FNGGKGSIELSDPSD
+574 FNGGKGSLELSDPDD

-655 DVFELWKTGGAL
+655 DVIKDYSKTTQF
-667 EIEEIKK
+667 IM
-674 NDDEYHFNVT
+674 VT
-684 RCKYAEMY
+684 HNKLTMESADCIYGVTAEKQGISKLMSI
-692 NEMGL
+692 
-697 KDIGQLL
+697 D
-704 SCNRDYNFSVG
+704 FS
-715 FDKNLI
+715 
-721 LERKK
+721 
-726 TIMEGHSCCTFRYS
+726 
-740 NKEKT
+740 

>member
-10 GFKSFAKKETVLFN
+10 GFKSFAKKETILFN

-157 RRNMFE
+157 RRKMFE

-170 YKAKRRSTLK
+170 YKSKRRSALK

-197 EIQIQVKALDLQL
+197 EIQLQVKALDLQL
-210 KRFKRHEKLTNELQE
+210 KRFKRHEKLSSELKE
-225 LEIDLASA
+225 IEIDLSSA
-233 RANDLANI
+233 RIMDLDNI
-241 IAPLEEMLK
+241 IVPLELMLK
-250 KKNKLLQKNT
+250 KKNTLLKKNT
-260 SKKEVESV
+260 SKKEVKSV
-268 EFDNARDLYL
+268 EFDNARDAYL
-278 KEKESL
+278 KEKEEL
-284 SKMKAKVDNLTE
+284 SKMKAKIDKLTE
-296 KLLSEIQEK
+296 DLLSEIQEK
-305 NQESSRGVGLLE
+305 NQESSKGVGLLE

-322 KISQLNQFDK
+322 KINQLNQFDK
-332 DYIKIVSNQ
+332 DYIKIVSNK
-341 DVTKSLSD
+341 DVNKSLST

-363 ETDKKYEKLKASIQ
+363 ETDKKYDKLKASIK
-377 DYKDKIDKYRKEQEF
+377 DYKDKIDKYRKDKEF

-398 ESIKKIKDKINN
+398 ESIKNIQDKIN
-410 SNLELEN
+410 SNNLDLEK
-417 KENEVNKAFIK
+417 KENDVNKAFIN
-428 MESIRAKLDSDKFSK
+428 METIRAKLDSDKFSK

-456 IAESKIKKTQIEQ
+456 IAESNLKKSQIMQ
-469 NIIEKFG
+469 TMVEKFG
-476 SNVKLKKLKEYN
+476 KDIELKSLKEYN

-495 VEKIKRSIDS
+495 VEKIKRSIES
-505 IGPINWAVKDEYEE
+505 IGPINWAVKDEHEE
-519 KSSRLNNLLE
+519 KSARLNNLLN

-553 KQFLDTYDKV
+553 EQFFETYNKV
-563 KENFETMFTVF
+563 RDNFETMFTVF
-574 FNGGKGSIELSDPSD
+574 FNGGKGSLELSDPVD
-589 PLNSDIN
+589 PLNSNIN

-655 DVFELWKTGGAL
+655 DVIKDYSKTTQF
-667 EIEEIKK
+667 IM
-674 NDDEYHFNVT
+674 VT
-684 RCKYAEMY
+684 HNKLTMESADCIYGVTAEKQGISKLMSI
-692 NEMGL
+692 
-697 KDIGQLL
+697 D
-704 SCNRDYNFSVG
+704 FS
-715 FDKNLI
+715 
-721 LERKK
+721 
-726 TIMEGHSCCTFRYS
+726 
-740 NKEKT
+740 

>member
-10 GFKSFAKKETVLFN
+10 GFKSFAKKETILFN

-157 RRNMFE
+157 RRKMFE

-170 YKAKRRSTLK
+170 YKSKRQSALK

-197 EIQIQVKALDLQL
+197 EIQLQVKALDLQL
-210 KRFKRHEKLTNELQE
+210 KRFKRHEKLSSELKE
-225 LEIDLASA
+225 LEIDLSSA
-233 RANDLANI
+233 RIMDLDNI
-241 IAPLEEMLK
+241 IVPLESMLK
-250 KKNKLLQKNT
+250 KKNTLLKKNT

-268 EFDNARDLYL
+268 EFDNARDAYL
-278 KEKESL
+278 KEKEEL
-284 SKMKAKVDNLTE
+284 SKMKAKIDKLTE
-296 KLLSEIQEK
+296 NLLSEIQEK
-305 NQESSRGVGLLE
+305 NQESSKGVGLLE

-322 KISQLNQFDK
+322 KINQLNQFDK
-332 DYIKIVSNQ
+332 DYIKIVSNK
-341 DVTKSLSD
+341 DVTKTLSI

-363 ETDKKYEKLKASIQ
+363 ETDKKYDKLKASIK
-377 DYKDKIDKYRKEQEF
+377 DYKDKIDKYRKDKEF

-398 ESIKKIKDKINN
+398 ESIKNIQDKIN
-410 SNLELEN
+410 SNNLDLEK
-417 KENEVNKAFIK
+417 KENDVNKAFIN
-428 MESIRAKLDSDKFSK
+428 METIRAKLDSDKFSK

-456 IAESKIKKTQIEQ
+456 IAESNLKKSQIMQ
-469 NIIEKFG
+469 TMVEKFG
-476 SNVKLKKLKEYN
+476 KDIKLKSLKEYN

-495 VEKIKRSIDS
+495 IEKIKRSIES
-505 IGPINWAVKDEYEE
+505 IGPINWAVKDEHEE
-519 KSSRLNNLLE
+519 KSARLNNLLN

-544 IKKIDNVAQ
+544 IKKIDNIAQ
-553 KQFLDTYDKV
+553 EQFFETYNKV
-563 KENFETMFTVF
+563 RDNFETMFTVF
-574 FNGGKGSIELSDPSD
+574 FNGGKGSLELSDPDD

-655 DVFELWKTGGAL
+655 DVIKDYSKTTQF
-667 EIEEIKK
+667 IM
-674 NDDEYHFNVT
+674 VT
-684 RCKYAEMY
+684 HNKLTMESADCIYGVTAEKQGISKLMSI
-692 NEMGL
+692 
-697 KDIGQLL
+697 D
-704 SCNRDYNFSVG
+704 FS
-715 FDKNLI
+715 
-721 LERKK
+721 
-726 TIMEGHSCCTFRYS
+726 
-740 NKEKT
+740 

>member
-10 GFKSFAKKETVLFN
+10 GFKSFAKKETVVFD

-63 EVIFNGASNVK
+63 DVIFNGASNVK
-74 PLGLCEVFLT
+74 PLGLCEVYLT
-84 IENNKGLLPVEYS
+84 IENNKGLLPIEYS

-146 IEQILSDKDDS
+146 IEQILSNKDDS
-157 RRNMFE
+157 RRQMFE

-170 YKAKRRSTLK
+170 YKAKRKSALR

-186 RDLERIDDIIV
+186 RDLERIDDIIL
-197 EIQIQVKALDLQL
+197 EIEIQVKALDLQL
-210 KRFKRHEKLTNELQE
+210 KRFKRHEKLTSELKE
-225 LEIDLASA
+225 LELDLASA
-233 RANDLANI
+233 RMTDLENVI
-241 IAPLEEMLK
+241 LPLEEMLK
-250 KKNKLLQKNT
+250 KKNKVLQKTT
-260 SKKEVESV
+260 SEKEVESV
-268 EFDNARDLYL
+268 EFDNSREAYL

-284 SKMKAKVDNLTE
+284 ATMKAKVDKLTE
-296 KLLSEIQEK
+296 KLLLEIQEK
-305 NQESSRGVGLLE
+305 NLESSKGVGLLE

-341 DVTKSLSD
+341 DVTNSLSD

-363 ETDKKYEKLKASIQ
+363 ETDKKYEKLKASIE

-398 ESIKKIKDKINN
+398 KSIKKIQDQINSN
-410 SNLELEN
+410 NLELEK
-417 KENEVNKAFIK
+417 KENDVNKAFIK
-428 MESIRAKLDSDKFSK
+428 MESIRAKLDSEKFSK

-476 SNVKLKKLKEYN
+476 NDVVLRDVKDYN

-505 IGPINWAVKDEYEE
+505 IGPINWAVKDEHEE
-519 KSSRLNNLLE
+519 KTTRLNNLLE
-529 QKSDLIDAENNLKEA
+529 QKADLIDAENNLKEA
-544 IKKIDNVAQ
+544 IKKIDMVAQ
-553 KQFLDTYDKV
+553 EQFFDTYNQV
-563 KENFETMFTVF
+563 KENFEKMFTVF
-574 FNGGKGSIELSDPSD
+574 FNGGKGSIELSDPND

-601 PGKRNNS
+601 PGKRNNT

-624 LFSIYQYKPS
+624 LFSIYQHKPS

-655 DVFELWKTGGAL
+655 DVIKDYSKTTQF
-667 EIEEIKK
+667 IM
-674 NDDEYHFNVT
+674 VT
-684 RCKYAEMY
+684 HNKLTMESADCIYGVTAEKQGISKLMSI
-692 NEMGL
+692 
-697 KDIGQLL
+697 D
-704 SCNRDYNFSVG
+704 FS
-715 FDKNLI
+715 
-721 LERKK
+721 
-726 TIMEGHSCCTFRYS
+726 
-740 NKEKT
+740 

>member
-1 MNISKLEIF
+1 MHISKLEIF
-10 GFKSFAKKETVLFN
+10 GFKSFAKKETVVFD

-63 EVIFNGASNVK
+63 DVIFNGASNVK

-157 RRNMFE
+157 RRQMFE

-170 YKAKRRSTLK
+170 YKAKRRSALK

-186 RDLERIDDIIV
+186 RDLERIDDIIL
-197 EIQIQVKALDLQL
+197 EIEIQVKALDLQL
-210 KRFKRHEKLTNELQE
+210 KRFKRHEKLTSELKE
-225 LEIDLASA
+225 LELDLASA
-233 RANDLANI
+233 RITDLENVI
-241 IAPLEEMLK
+241 LPLEEMLK
-250 KKNKLLQKNT
+250 KKNKVLQKTT

-268 EFDNARDLYL
+268 EFDNSREAYL

-284 SKMKAKVDNLTE
+284 ATMKAKVDKLTE

-305 NQESSRGVGLLE
+305 NQESSKGVGLLE

-322 KISQLNQFDK
+322 KINQLNQFDK

-349 ESKEKFKNKNYTVI
+349 ESREKFKNKNYTVI

-398 ESIKKIKDKINN
+398 ESIKKIQDQIN
-410 SNLELEN
+410 SNNLDLEK
-417 KENEVNKAFIK
+417 KENDVNKAFIK

-476 SNVKLKKLKEYN
+476 NDVVLRDVKDYN

-505 IGPINWAVKDEYEE
+505 IGPINWAVKDEHEE
-519 KSSRLNNLLE
+519 KTARLNNLLE
-529 QKSDLIDAENNLKEA
+529 QKADLIDAENNLKEA
-544 IKKIDNVAQ
+544 IKKIDIVAQ
-553 KQFLDTYDKV
+553 EQFFDTYNQV

-574 FNGGKGSIELSDPSD
+574 FNGGKGSIELSDSND

-655 DVFELWKTGGAL
+655 DVIKDYSKTTQF
-667 EIEEIKK
+667 IM
-674 NDDEYHFNVT
+674 VT
-684 RCKYAEMY
+684 HNKLTMESADCIYGVTAEKQGISKLMSI
-692 NEMGL
+692 
-697 KDIGQLL
+697 D
-704 SCNRDYNFSVG
+704 FS
-715 FDKNLI
+715 
-721 LERKK
+721 
-726 TIMEGHSCCTFRYS
+726 
-740 NKEKT
+740 

>member
-10 GFKSFAKKETVLFN
+10 GFKSFAKKETILLN

-157 RRNMFE
+157 RRKMFE

-170 YKAKRRSTLK
+170 YKSKRRSALK

-197 EIQIQVKALDLQL
+197 EIQLQVKALDLQL
-210 KRFKRHEKLTNELQE
+210 KRFKRHEKLSSELKE
-225 LEIDLASA
+225 LEIDLSSA
-233 RANDLANI
+233 RIMDLDNI
-241 IAPLEEMLK
+241 IVPLESMLK
-250 KKNKLLQKNT
+250 KKNTLLKKNT

-268 EFDNARDLYL
+268 EFDNARDAYL
-278 KEKESL
+278 KEKEEL
-284 SKMKAKVDNLTE
+284 SKMKAKIDKLTE
-296 KLLSEIQEK
+296 NLLSEIQEK
-305 NQESSRGVGLLE
+305 NQESSKGVGLLE

-322 KISQLNQFDK
+322 KINQLNQFDK
-332 DYIKIVSNQ
+332 DYIKIVSNK
-341 DVTKSLSD
+341 DVTKSLST

-363 ETDKKYEKLKASIQ
+363 ETDKKYDKLKSSIK
-377 DYKDKIDKYRKEQEF
+377 DYKDKIDKYRKDKEF

-398 ESIKKIKDKINN
+398 ESIKNIQDKIN
-410 SNLELEN
+410 SNNLDLEK
-417 KENEVNKAFIK
+417 KENDVNKAFIN
-428 MESIRAKLDSDKFSK
+428 METIRAKLDSDKFSK

-456 IAESKIKKTQIEQ
+456 IAESNLKKSQIMQ
-469 NIIEKFG
+469 TMVEKFG
-476 SNVKLKKLKEYN
+476 KDIKLKSLKEYN

-495 VEKIKRSIDS
+495 VEKIKRSIES
-505 IGPINWAVKDEYEE
+505 IGPINWAVKDEHEE
-519 KSSRLNNLLE
+519 KSARLDNLLN

-544 IKKIDNVAQ
+544 IKKIDNIAQ
-553 KQFLDTYDKV
+553 EQFFETYNKV
-563 KENFETMFTVF
+563 RDNFETMFTVF
-574 FNGGKGSIELSDPSD
+574 FNGGKGSLELSDPDD

-655 DVFELWKTGGAL
+655 DVIKDYSKTTQF
-667 EIEEIKK
+667 IM
-674 NDDEYHFNVT
+674 VT
-684 RCKYAEMY
+684 HNKLTMESADCIYGVTAEKQGISKLMSI
-692 NEMGL
+692 
-697 KDIGQLL
+697 D
-704 SCNRDYNFSVG
+704 FS
-715 FDKNLI
+715 
-721 LERKK
+721 
-726 TIMEGHSCCTFRYS
+726 
-740 NKEKT
+740 

>member
-1 MNISKLEIF
+1 MHISKLEIF
-10 GFKSFAKKETVLFN
+10 GFKSFAKKETVVFD

-63 EVIFNGASNVK
+63 DVIFNGASNVK

-157 RRNMFE
+157 RRQMFE

-170 YKAKRRSTLK
+170 YKAKRKSALR

-186 RDLERIDDIIV
+186 RDLERIDDIIL
-197 EIQIQVKALDLQL
+197 EIEIQVKALDLQL
-210 KRFKRHEKLTNELQE
+210 KRFKRHEKLTSELKE
-225 LEIDLASA
+225 LELDLASA
-233 RANDLANI
+233 RITDLENVI
-241 IAPLEEMLK
+241 LPLEEMLK
-250 KKNKLLQKNT
+250 KKNKVLQKTN

-268 EFDNARDLYL
+268 EFDNSREAYL

-284 SKMKAKVDNLTE
+284 ATMKAKVDKLTE
-296 KLLSEIQEK
+296 KLLLEIQEK
-305 NQESSRGVGLLE
+305 NLESSKGVGLLE

-341 DVTKSLSD
+341 DVTNSLSD
-349 ESKEKFKNKNYTVI
+349 ESKEKFKNNNYTVI
-363 ETDKKYEKLKASIQ
+363 ETDKKYEKLKASIE

-398 ESIKKIKDKINN
+398 ESIKKIQDQINSN
-410 SNLELEN
+410 NLELEK
-417 KENEVNKAFIK
+417 KENDVNKAFIK
-428 MESIRAKLDSDKFSK
+428 MESIRAKLDSEKFSK

-476 SNVKLKKLKEYN
+476 NDVVLRDVKDYN

-495 VEKIKRSIDS
+495 LEKIKRSIDS
-505 IGPINWAVKDEYEE
+505 IGPINWAVKDEHEE
-519 KSSRLNNLLE
+519 KTARLNNLLE
-529 QKSDLIDAENNLKEA
+529 QKADLIDAENNLKEA
-544 IKKIDNVAQ
+544 IKKIDMVAQ
-553 KQFLDTYDKV
+553 EQFFDTYNQV
-563 KENFETMFTVF
+563 KENFEKMFTVF
-574 FNGGKGSIELSDPSD
+574 FNGGKGSIELSDPND

-601 PGKRNNS
+601 PGKRNNT

-655 DVFELWKTGGAL
+655 DVIKDYSKTTQF
-667 EIEEIKK
+667 IM
-674 NDDEYHFNVT
+674 VT
-684 RCKYAEMY
+684 HNKLTMESADCIYGVTAEKQGISKLMSI
-692 NEMGL
+692 
-697 KDIGQLL
+697 D
-704 SCNRDYNFSVG
+704 FS
-715 FDKNLI
+715 
-721 LERKK
+721 
-726 TIMEGHSCCTFRYS
+726 
-740 NKEKT
+740 

>member
-10 GFKSFAKKETVLFN
+10 GFKSFAKKETILFN

-84 IENNKGLLPVEYS
+84 IKNNKGLLPVEYS

-157 RRNMFE
+157 RRKMFE

-170 YKAKRRSTLK
+170 YKSKRQSALK

-197 EIQIQVKALDLQL
+197 EIQLQVKALDLQL
-210 KRFKRHEKLTNELQE
+210 KRFKRHEKLSSELKE
-225 LEIDLASA
+225 LEIDLSSA
-233 RANDLANI
+233 RIMDLDNI
-241 IAPLEEMLK
+241 IVPLESMLK
-250 KKNKLLQKNT
+250 KKNTLLKKNT

-268 EFDNARDLYL
+268 EFDNARDAYL
-278 KEKESL
+278 KEKEEL
-284 SKMKAKVDNLTE
+284 SKMKAKIDKLTE
-296 KLLSEIQEK
+296 NLLSEIQEK
-305 NQESSRGVGLLE
+305 NQESSKGVGLLE

-322 KISQLNQFDK
+322 KINQLNQFDK
-332 DYIKIVSNQ
+332 DYIKIVSNK
-341 DVTKSLSD
+341 DVTKTLST

-363 ETDKKYEKLKASIQ
+363 ETDKKYDKLKASIK
-377 DYKDKIDKYRKEQEF
+377 DYKDKIDKYRKDKEF

-398 ESIKKIKDKINN
+398 ESIKNIQDKIN
-410 SNLELEN
+410 SNNLDLEK
-417 KENEVNKAFIK
+417 KENDVNKAFIN
-428 MESIRAKLDSDKFSK
+428 METIRAKLDSDKFSK

-456 IAESKIKKTQIEQ
+456 IAESNLKKSQIMQ
-469 NIIEKFG
+469 TMVEKFG
-476 SNVKLKKLKEYN
+476 KDIKLRSLKEYN

-495 VEKIKRSIDS
+495 VEKIKRSIES
-505 IGPINWAVKDEYEE
+505 IGPINWAVKDEHEE
-519 KSSRLNNLLE
+519 KSARLNNLLN

-544 IKKIDNVAQ
+544 IKKIDNIAQ
-553 KQFLDTYDKV
+553 EQFFETYNKV
-563 KENFETMFTVF
+563 RDNFETMFTVF
-574 FNGGKGSIELSDPSD
+574 FNGGKGSLELSDPDD

-655 DVFELWKTGGAL
+655 DVIKDYSKTTQF
-667 EIEEIKK
+667 IM
-674 NDDEYHFNVT
+674 VT
-684 RCKYAEMY
+684 HNKLTMESADCIYGVTAEKQGISKLMSI
-692 NEMGL
+692 
-697 KDIGQLL
+697 D
-704 SCNRDYNFSVG
+704 FS
-715 FDKNLI
+715 
-721 LERKK
+721 
-726 TIMEGHSCCTFRYS
+726 
-740 NKEKT
+740 

>member
-10 GFKSFAKKETVLFN
+10 GFKSFAKKETILFN

-157 RRNMFE
+157 RRKMFE

-170 YKAKRRSTLK
+170 YKSKRQSALK

-197 EIQIQVKALDLQL
+197 EIQLQVKALDLQL
-210 KRFKRHEKLTNELQE
+210 KRFKRHEKLSSELKE
-225 LEIDLASA
+225 LEIDLSSA
-233 RANDLANI
+233 RIMDLDNI
-241 IAPLEEMLK
+241 IVPLESMLK
-250 KKNKLLQKNT
+250 KKNTLLKKNT

-268 EFDNARDLYL
+268 EFDNARDAYL
-278 KEKESL
+278 KEKEEL
-284 SKMKAKVDNLTE
+284 SKMKAKIDKLTE
-296 KLLSEIQEK
+296 NLLSEIQEK
-305 NQESSRGVGLLE
+305 NQESSKGVGLLE

-322 KISQLNQFDK
+322 KINQLNQFDN
-332 DYIKIVSNQ
+332 DYIKIVSNK
-341 DVTKSLSD
+341 DVTKTLST

-363 ETDKKYEKLKASIQ
+363 ETDKKYDKLKASIK
-377 DYKDKIDKYRKEQEF
+377 DYKDKIDKYRKDKEF

-398 ESIKKIKDKINN
+398 ESIKNIQDKIN
-410 SNLELEN
+410 SNNLDLEK
-417 KENEVNKAFIK
+417 KENDVNKAFIN
-428 MESIRAKLDSDKFSK
+428 METIRAKLDSDKFSK

-456 IAESKIKKTQIEQ
+456 IAEANLKKSQIMQ
-469 NIIEKFG
+469 TMVEKFG
-476 SNVKLKKLKEYN
+476 KDIKLKSLKEYN

-495 VEKIKRSIDS
+495 VEKIKRSIES
-505 IGPINWAVKDEYEE
+505 IGPINWAVKDEHEE
-519 KSSRLNNLLE
+519 KSARLNNLLN
-529 QKSDLIDAENNLKEA
+529 QKSDLIDAENNLKECSLF
-544 IKKIDNVAQ
+544 
-553 KQFLDTYDKV
+553 FLM
-563 KENFETMFTVF
+563 E
-574 FNGGKGSIELSDPSD
+574 
-589 PLNSDIN
+589 
-596 IFAQP
+596 
-601 PGKRNNS
+601 
-608 LKMLSAGEK
+608 EK
-617 SLTAIAL
+617 AL
-624 LFSIYQYKPS
+624 
-634 PFCILDEIDAPLD
+634 
-647 DINIKKFT
+647 
-655 DVFELWKTGGAL
+655 
-667 EIEEIKK
+667 
-674 NDDEYHFNVT
+674 
-684 RCKYAEMY
+684 
-692 NEMGL
+692 
-697 KDIGQLL
+697 
-704 SCNRDYNFSVG
+704 
-715 FDKNLI
+715 
-721 LERKK
+721 
-726 TIMEGHSCCTFRYS
+726 
-740 NKEKT
+740 

>member
-1 MNISKLEIF
+1 MHISKLEIF

-63 EVIFNGASNVK
+63 DVIFNGASNVK

-121 LKDISNLFVD
+121 LKDIFNLFVD

-157 RRNMFE
+157 RRQMFE

-170 YKAKRRSTLK
+170 YKAKRRSAMK

-197 EIQIQVKALDLQL
+197 EIEIQVKGLDLQL
-210 KRFKRHEKLTNELQE
+210 KRFKRHEKLTSELKDLE
-225 LEIDLASA
+225 LDLASA
-233 RANDLANI
+233 RINDLNNI
-241 IAPLEEMLK
+241 ISPLEQMLK
-250 KKNKLLQKNT
+250 KKNKVLQKNT

-268 EFDNARDLYL
+268 EFDNSRNEYL

-284 SKMKAKVDNLTE
+284 SKMKAKVDKLTE

-305 NQESSRGVGLLE
+305 NQESSKGVGLLE

-322 KISQLNQFDK
+322 KINQLNQFDK

-349 ESKEKFKNKNYTVI
+349 ETREKFKNKNYTVI
-363 ETDKKYEKLKASIQ
+363 ETDKKYEKLKESIQ

-398 ESIKKIKDKINN
+398 ESIKKIQDKINSN
-410 SNLELEN
+410 NLELEK
-417 KENEVNKAFIK
+417 KENDVNKAFIK

-443 DDLFYEIKEAEMK
+443 DDLFYEIKESEMK
-456 IAESKIKKTQIEQ
+456 IAESKIKKAQIEQ

-476 SNVKLKKLKEYN
+476 NDIVLSDLKEYN

-495 VEKIKRSIDS
+495 LEKIKRSIDS
-505 IGPINWAVKDEYEE
+505 IGPINWAVKDEHEE
-519 KSSRLNNLLE
+519 KTARLNNLL
-529 QKSDLIDAENNLKEA
+529 QQRTDLIDAENNLKEA
-544 IKKIDNVAQ
+544 IKKIDLVAQ
-553 KQFLDTYDKV
+553 DQFLNTYNRV
-563 KENFETMFTVF
+563 KENFEKMFTVF
-574 FNGGKGSIELSDPSD
+574 FNGGKGTLELSDTNN
-589 PLNSDIN
+589 PLSSDIN

-647 DINIKKFT
+647 DINIIKFT
-655 DVFELWKTGGAL
+655 DVIKNYSKTTQF
-667 EIEEIKK
+667 IM
-674 NDDEYHFNVT
+674 VT
-684 RCKYAEMY
+684 HNKLTMESADCIYGVTSEKQGISKLMSV
-692 NEMGL
+692 
-697 KDIGQLL
+697 D
-704 SCNRDYNFSVG
+704 FS
-715 FDKNLI
+715 
-721 LERKK
+721 
-726 TIMEGHSCCTFRYS
+726 
-740 NKEKT
+740 